1 MGRAKTFGNEGKARG
16 MIRTER
22 DGDVAVVTLDR
33 PERRNAFT
41 REGLEQLEAAISD
54 VDAPVLYL
62 RGEGPAFSAGA
73 DFDTVQGLDRRTARA
88 FSRRGQ
94 AVAGA
99 LETADAVAVAGIDG
113 HAHGGGLELALACDV
128 RVATPR
134 STFAEPGVKLGL
146 FGAWGGTARLPD
158 VVGAADAMD
167 LALSGRA
174 IDAEEA
180 RRIGLVSRVVEDP
193 RAVADEIAAH
203 PPDTLRLVKQRL
215 RDDADAET
223 QERREAEAFAT
234 LIERHGKTVR
244 ERFENGR

>member
-1 MGRAKTFGNEGKARG
+1 MGRAKTFGNEGKPRG
-16 MIRTER
+16 MIRTEQ
-22 DGDVAVVTLDR
+22 DGDVTVVTLDR
-33 PERRNAFT
+33 PKRRNAFT
-41 REGLEQLEAAISD
+41 PEGLDRLEAAIA
-54 VDAPVLYL
+54 DAETPVLYL

-73 DFDTVQGLDRRTARA
+73 DFDTVQGLDAETAPE
-88 FSRRGQ
+88 FSRKGQ
-94 AVAGA
+94 AVAAA
-99 LETADAVAVAGIDG
+99 LETADGVVVAGIDG

-134 STFAEPGVKLGL
+134 STVAEPGVKLGL
-146 FGAWGGTARLPD
+146 FGAWGGTTRLPE

-167 LALSGRA
+167 LALSGRT

-193 RAVADEIAAH
+193 RTVADEIAAH
-203 PPDTLRLVKQRL
+203 PSDALRLVKERL
-215 RDDADAET
+215 RDDADRPT
-223 QERREAEAFAT
+223 QERREREAFAT